1 MTKSELD
8 FVLWPQG
15 LSYSDSFVRCLRF
28 IILFINYCFRWM
40 HNFNL
45 RKDWVNL
52 WNKQFNAHYSFVSGR
67 CGFVLCLS
75 SHGKYHSIGS
85 IGEWQDNQTMEKWCV
100 TKGNVI
106 CWENVEV
113 LRGSLPLK
121 RILEVAIP
129 FWRNRIRNM
138 EHWD

>member
-1 MTKSELD
+1 MAPGPELQWQ
-8 FVLWPQG
+8 FRKVFWG
-15 LSYSDSFVRCLRF
+15 LL
-28 IILFINYCFRWM
+28 ILFINYCFRWM
-40 HNFNL
+40 MILTLEKIELIFEINNL
-45 RKDWVNL
+45 MPIIP
-52 WNKQFNAHYSFVSGR
+52 FVSGR

-100 TKGNVI
+100 TKGNRI

-129 FWRNRIRNM
+129 FWRNQIRNM